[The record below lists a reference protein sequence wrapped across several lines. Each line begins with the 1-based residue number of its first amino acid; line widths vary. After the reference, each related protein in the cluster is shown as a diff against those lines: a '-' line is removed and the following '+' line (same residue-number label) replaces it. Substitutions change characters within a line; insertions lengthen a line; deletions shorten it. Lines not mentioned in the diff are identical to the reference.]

1 MDTRCTKVYF
11 KRSDEI
17 ISELWKMPC
26 FHLLKHTKRNWKEIC
41 CLRMAQDKM
50 KALMMDF
57 SAISAL
63 TVGIMAAG
71 AM

>member
-1 MDTRCTKVYF
+1 
-11 KRSDEI
+11 
-17 ISELWKMPC
+17 
-26 FHLLKHTKRNWKEIC
+26 
-41 CLRMAQDKM
+41 MAQDKM